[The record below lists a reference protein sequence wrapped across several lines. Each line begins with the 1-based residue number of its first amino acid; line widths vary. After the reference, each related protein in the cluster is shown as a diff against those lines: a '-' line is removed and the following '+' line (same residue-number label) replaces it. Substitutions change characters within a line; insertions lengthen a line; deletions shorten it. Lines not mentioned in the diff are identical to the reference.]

1 MNKIRKIPKLALA
14 ILFGGLIPVTQ
25 VSVAADSAKSAT
37 SAKPAPVA
45 KLEDLLEPKDA
56 FKPELRQRD
65 PFTAEL
71 KFEIAPGYYLYRD
84 RIRVEH
90 VQVPSSATNAEK
102 AKATKDKSA
111 KPAKPVVAPAS
122 ILALSTP
129 QGKPI
134 DDPTFG
140 KVEVYEK
147 AATILIDLTKLK
159 SQKEEDVQIALISQG
174 CAAVGVCFPP
184 QMQQFTFKYKPALAS
199 PGNWIRAQSDS
210 AISFGKSGLSSL
222 PPPSTPANLVRPQ
235 KSPL

>member
-1 MNKIRKIPKLALA
+1 MNKTHPMTKLALA
-14 ILFGGLIPVTQ
+14 VLFGGLVQ
-25 VSVAADSAKSAT
+25 VAHISFAADSAKSAAP
-37 SAKPAPVA
+37 AKPATVT

-90 VQVPSSATNAEK
+90 VQVPSAATKAEK
-102 AKATKDKSA
+102 AKATKEKSAKSA
-111 KPAKPVVAPAS
+111 KPTVAPAS

-140 KVEVYEK
+140 KVEVYEN
-147 AATILIDLTKLK
+147 ATTILIDLSKFNR
-159 SQKEEDVQIALISQG
+159 QKEEDIQIALISQG

-184 QMQQFTFKYKPALAS
+184 QKQLFTLKYKPAIAS
-199 PGNWIRAQSDS
+199 PGIWIRAQSDS
-210 AISFGKSGLSSL
+210 AISFGKSGLTAM
-222 PPPSTPANLVRPQ
+222 PTTVPANPVRAQ